1 MELSMNTLEL
11 SENKEAVKART
22 QARNYSIEFLRFFF
36 TVGVI
41 VGHCWC
47 IFYQLNEPSYII
59 WFHNACVDFFFVL
72 SGYFMARHFEAK
84 KTDDKYRTFV
94 NYNLS
99 RIKRLWPLLFVA
111 ILESIIFDLACNL
124 HLNRRFYFS
133 TNIWGAFLFL
143 GGLNNFAAGNIIW
156 YISALFWCGLLLS
169 ALLCFRKRIS
179 VCCCFPLLA
188 FLCLS
193 FMNVWGTTNLGSI
206 SLVGNWFS
214 AGLIRGTCGLI
225 FGIESFYIA
234 LFAKDKLY
242 IFSKKAI
249 TLFSVLIEI
258 GFILLVCYLIF
269 KQHMNNKEF
278 LMFFFTAALLIVFN
292 LNTQKIFS
300 IFNKK
305 FFEFFGRISVWIYV
319 LHFYI
324 LKTMFY
330 IPKFRL
336 LPPPVVYSSVI
347 VTSIFI
353 SIFAYYIISKITAGI
368 KRFCL
373 ANY

>member
-36 TVGVI
+36 TIGVI

-124 HLNRRFYFS
+124 LLNRRFYFS
-133 TNIWGAFLFL
+133 TNFWGAFLFL

-169 ALLCFRKRIS
+169 ALLCFRKQIS

-206 SLVGNWFS
+206 PLVGNWFS
-214 AGLIRGTCGLI
+214 VGLIRGTCGLI
-225 FGIESFYIA
+225 FGIEGYYLSILIKEKLS
-234 LFAKDKLY
+234 LFSEKSIL
-242 IFSKKAI
+242 IS
-249 TLFSVLIEI
+249 SVLIEI
-258 GFILLVCYLIF
+258 GFISLVFYLII
-269 KQHMNNKEF
+269 KQHLSNKEF
-278 LMFFFTAALLIVFN
+278 LMYFFAAALLIVFE
-292 LNTQKIFS
+292 LNTQKIFKLFNRK
-300 IFNKK
+300 IFGYLGKM
-305 FFEFFGRISVWIYV
+305 SAWLYV

-324 LKTMFY
+324 LKSMYY
-330 IPKFRL
+330 IPKMRL
-336 LPPPVVYSSVI
+336 LPHIVVYAVGI
-347 VTSIFI
+347 IF
-353 SIFAYYIISKITAGI
+353 SLFFAIFVNFILTKIAKFI
-368 KRFCL
+368 KRFCFI
-373 ANY
+373 NY

>member
-1 MELSMNTLEL
+1 MEINMDTNLSGE
-11 SENKEAVKART
+11 SKEVTKNCKST
-22 QARNYSIEFLRFFF
+22 RNYSIEFLRFFF
-36 TVGVI
+36 AIGV
-41 VGHCWC
+41 VFGHCYC
-47 IFYQLNEPSYII
+47 IFYMNDSPSYSFF
-59 WFHNACVDFFFVL
+59 FHNACVDFFFVI
-72 SGYFMARHFEAK
+72 SGYFMACHFEARK
-84 KTDDKYRTFV
+84 AEDKYRTYV
-94 NYNLS
+94 DYNLL
-99 RIKRLWPLLFVA
+99 RIVRLWPLLFVSA
-111 ILESIIFDLACNL
+111 LEGIIFELAFNL
-124 HLNRRFYFS
+124 LSRGKFYFS
-133 TNIWGAFLFL
+133 TNIWGGFFFL
-143 GGLNNFAAGNIIW
+143 GGLNNFDAVNVIW
-156 YISALFWCGLLLS
+156 YISALFWCELLLS
-169 ALLCFRKRIS
+169 SFLCFNRKIAI
-179 VCCCFPLLA
+179 CCCFPLLA
-188 FLCLS
+188 FCSLS
-193 FMNVWGTTNLGSI
+193 IMNMWNCSNLYSI
-206 SLVGNWFS
+206 PLVFNWLS
-214 AGLIRGTCGLI
+214 TGLIRGICGLI

-347 VTSIFI
+347 ATSIFI